1 MKRVMITLSDDDY
14 KFIQKYK
21 EVVKK
26 CTGLRDISDSS
37 AVLGLLYF
45 GMEHAEKTYQDEL
58 RNARA

>member
-1 MKRVMITLSDDDY
+1 MKRVMVNLSEEDY
-14 KFIQKYK
+14 EFVQNYK

-26 CTGLRDISDSS
+26 YTGIRDLSDSS

-45 GMEHAEKTYQDEL
+45 GLEHAEKTYDEL